1 MEVGLVSDMIH
12 VLVRHHYGLERE
24 QEDELAYVV
33 VGLDMDSW
41 LHPEVLEMVH
51 LLQATMDH
59 ERHV

>member
-33 VGLDMDSW
+33 VGLDMDSCKW
-41 LHPEVLEMVH
+41 FLK
-51 LLQATMDH
+51 
-59 ERHV
+59 